1 MRSFLVALVLATLS
15 SATVTVG
22 TKSRSRFTRYR
33 SWNSRMYPVWRD
45 GDPRFRDCWR
55 GGEVTFDVR
64 NDAPTLTGAKAT
76 FSIDLRFP
84 QNQTVLADGQVVW
97 AQNCTINGTNY
108 QQGQEVYPDG
118 TSPTEWSGIFPDGTP
133 FTRISDK
140 KPRYVF
146 VWKTWGRYWQV
157 ADGPS
162 SSLTIGTD
170 NVPLGSYSMELVVYH
185 CRGKEKFVPLGYAS
199 TQFSI
204 TDQIPFAV
212 SISQL
217 NDINQADRSF
227 VQNRAISFSLRLH
240 DPSQYLKDSDITFN
254 WDFGDNSGTLISRE
268 LAVTHTYVTPGS
280 YRPQVV
286 LQAVIPNA
294 GCATPADTPTEA
306 NPTPPLVTSE
316 PPAPPAEGTT
326 AASAVTDIPVV
337 VVASEAA
344 PADDIALAASVQP
357 AGAEAE
363 AVPAAEDAAAEAV
376 PAAEDAAA
384 EAVPAAEDA
393 AAEAVPAAE
402 DAAAEVVPAAEDAAA
417 EAVPAAEDAAADAVP
432 AAEDAAADAVPAAED
447 AAAEAVPAAEDA
459 AAEAVPAAE
468 DAAADA
474 VPAAEDA
481 AADAVPAAEDAAA
494 DAVPAAVDAAAEVVP
509 AAEDAAAEAV
519 PAAED
524 AAAEAVPAA
533 EDAAAEAVPAAEDPA
548 IVVDET
554 AAAVEVPAIDAA
566 VFVAPEAGVAVTPL
580 NEVVAVATAE
590 AAVQAETVALV
601 PEVAAEAVEAEGVA
615 VEAEGVAGEAEV
627 AEAVNETPEGER
639 SEQHSRLTD
648 SGVAAEAEVQT
659 AQVPLL
665 VAKRQAPEMAADG
678 GCSIYRYGSFS
689 TALDIVQGIESVEIV
704 EVANVVMTAEVEQNA
719 VDLTVTC
726 QGSMPNEVCT
736 VVSDADCATPM
747 QTVCNAVTP
756 TPECQMILR
765 QFFNDSGV
773 FCINVSLTNDVSLA
787 VTSARVSVT
796 MGSGSTSGGTVAL
809 VLGMLIVCG
818 VVGALALAY
827 KRFKQYR
834 PLTEDPT
841 GSSVGSHGR
850 TSVPML
856 LWNLLSRQSPGE
868 SRPLLQGRVV

>member
-1 MRSFLVALVLATLS
+1 METRVSETAGEEKA
-15 SATVTVG
+15 
-22 TKSRSRFTRYR
+22 FTEI
-33 SWNSRMYPVWRD
+33 PE
-45 GDPRFRDCWR
+45 C
-55 GGEVTFDVR
+55 GEVTFDVR

-76 FSIDLRFP
+76 FSIDLHFP

-118 TSPTEWSGIFPDGTP
+118 TSPTEWSGVFPDGTP

-326 AASAVTDIPVV
+326 GETFR
-337 VVASEAA
+337 
-344 PADDIALAASVQP
+344 
-357 AGAEAE
+357 
-363 AVPAAEDAAAEAV
+363 VPRLLMTSPWLPLFSLQELRQRLSQLQRMQL
-376 PAAEDAAA
+376 PKLSQLQKMLL
-384 EAVPAAEDA
+384 PK
-393 AAEAVPAAE
+393 PSQLQRMQL
-402 DAAAEVVPAAEDAAA
+402 PRLSQLQKTQL
-417 EAVPAAEDAAADAVP
+417 PRLSQLQKTQLP
-432 AAEDAAADAVPAAED
+432 MLSQLQKTQLPRLSQLQKTQL
-447 AAAEAVPAAEDA
+447 PKLSQLQKTLL
-459 AAEAVPAAE
+459 PKLSQLQKTLL
-468 DAAADA
+468 
-474 VPAAEDA
+474 PKLSQLQKMQLLKLSQLQKMQL
-481 AADAVPAAEDAAA
+481 PKLSQLQKMQLLKLSRLHCRRCSCRSS
-494 DAVPAAVDAAAEVVP
+494 
-509 AAEDAAAEAV
+509 
-519 PAAED
+519 
-524 AAAEAVPAA
+524 
-533 EDAAAEAVPAAEDPA
+533 

-554 AAAVEVPAIDAA
+554 AAAAEVPAIDAA
-566 VFVAPEAGVAVTPL
+566 VSVAPEAGVAVTPL
-580 NEVVAVATAE
+580 NEVVAVVTAE
-590 AAVQAETVALV
+590 AAVQAETAAVV

-627 AEAVNETPEGER
+627 AEAVNETPEDTAVLPTVGA
-639 SEQHSRLTD
+639 
-648 SGVAAEAEVQT
+648 AAEAEVQT

-796 MGSGSTSGGTVAL
+796 MGSGSASGGTVAL

-834 PLTEDPT
+834 PLTEDPA